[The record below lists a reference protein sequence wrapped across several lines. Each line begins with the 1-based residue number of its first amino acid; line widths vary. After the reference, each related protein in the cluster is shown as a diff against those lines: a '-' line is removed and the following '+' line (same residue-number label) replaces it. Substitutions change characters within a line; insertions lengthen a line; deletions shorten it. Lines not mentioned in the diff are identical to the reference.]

1 MKFNESYEEVLKTL
15 FDLVWL
21 TFMKLIKLDKGS
33 WGSWRGF
40 NIESIFYFIFISL
53 HFLLSWK
60 SWIGRKVGL
69 K

>member
-1 MKFNESYEEVLKTL
+1 MKFNESYKEVLKAF